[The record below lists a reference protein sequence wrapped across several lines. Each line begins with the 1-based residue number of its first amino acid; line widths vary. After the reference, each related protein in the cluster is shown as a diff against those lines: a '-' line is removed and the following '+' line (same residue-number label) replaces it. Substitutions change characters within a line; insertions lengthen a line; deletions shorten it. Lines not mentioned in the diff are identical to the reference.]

1 MHHPHL
7 ILLGYT
13 SIAIG
18 LGWTCGVLISLVYYF
33 LPSLF

>member
-1 MHHPHL
+1 MTEPRL

-18 LGWTCGVLISLVYYF
+18 LGWTCGVIFSLVAHF
-33 LPSLF
+33 LHALL